1 VPQGCWHDLRNLLAT
16 TPVDRFHGVRNTLAG
31 LEDTWVQPLLISL
44 GATLAA
50 VAAAVLIIHLLRRRQ
65 WLKLFSAQ
73 AAGSGLNEQERRLLA
88 VLAEQA
94 HLRDP
99 SAIFTNPS
107 VFDRGMEKLMLSSRF
122 LSLSDAMQAMS
133 IAVLNSLREKIGL
146 QRMAQETIEPAQGRV
161 IVPRGAKLTVV
172 SRGHCSEFE
181 ATVSNSR
188 PAQIMVEAD
197 SPVDCATG
205 EGWLIR
211 YTDGDALWEMD
222 AAVVRNDQGRIL
234 LSHSGQARFINRRRY
249 PRIPTRKSARVALFP
264 LVRPEGGAEVD
275 FRPATLLEI
284 AGPGLKLES
293 DLDVRSGQRVLV
305 VLELGADSAVEG
317 MGKVHRSYESDGRR
331 LLIIE
336 LVGLGSEELAE
347 MSRQTNLA
355 ELETKREPLAR
366 PREAMT

>member
-1 VPQGCWHDLRNLLAT
+1 MPQGCWHDLRNLLAT

-88 VLAEQA
+88 EQA

-122 LSLSDAMQAMS
+122 LGLSDAMQAMS

-211 YTDGDALWEMD
+211 YTDGDAL
-222 AAVVRNDQGRIL
+222 
-234 LSHSGQARFINRRRY
+234 
-249 PRIPTRKSARVALFP
+249 
-264 LVRPEGGAEVD
+264 
-275 FRPATLLEI
+275 
-284 AGPGLKLES
+284 
-293 DLDVRSGQRVLV
+293 
-305 VLELGADSAVEG
+305 
-317 MGKVHRSYESDGRR
+317 
-331 LLIIE
+331 
-336 LVGLGSEELAE
+336 
-347 MSRQTNLA
+347 
-355 ELETKREPLAR
+355 
-366 PREAMT
+366 